1 MKALVFLLVLANV
14 LFYAFAGGY
23 FGHPGNPDAG
33 RAEQQLAP
41 ERVRI
46 VARGPNPPAKGAVE
60 AAQRPAEPEE
70 LCLRWDHLAAAE
82 ADQLASA
89 LAEKFAGVRV
99 ERRPASTDGAAW
111 WVLVPAQTSKAEA
124 ERKAGELKQL
134 GVSDLFVVQEAGP
147 NQFAISLGVF
157 SSEKGGQEQLAELR
171 AKGVKSAKLIPRPG
185 KEPQFSVEA
194 RGPLAK
200 KGEVQEFA
208 EGVVTKSTAQGCK

>member
-1 MKALVFLLVLANV
+1 MPL
-14 LFYAFAGGY
+14 
-23 FGHPGNPDAG
+23 
-33 RAEQQLAP
+33 
-41 ERVRI
+41 
-46 VARGPNPPAKGAVE
+46 
-60 AAQRPAEPEE
+60 
-70 LCLRWDHLAAAE
+70 
-82 ADQLASA
+82 A

-99 ERRPASTDGAAW
+99 ERRPASADGAAW

-157 SSEKGGQEQLAELR
+157 EREGWPGAPRRTQG
-171 AKGVKSAKLIPRPG
+171 KGVKSAKLIPRPG

-208 EGVVTKSTAQGCK
+208 EGVVTKSSAQGCK